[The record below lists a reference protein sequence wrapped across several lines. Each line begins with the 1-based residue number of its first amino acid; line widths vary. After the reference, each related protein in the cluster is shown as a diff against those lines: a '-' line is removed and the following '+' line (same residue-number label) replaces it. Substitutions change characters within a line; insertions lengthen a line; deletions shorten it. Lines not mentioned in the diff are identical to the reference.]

1 MIFLT
6 PSRLIVLALIIGVM
20 ITVFS
25 ALIPDTGDRI
35 GVEYA
40 TGTLLEVH
48 RPEGEAGNN
57 PLFASLGLIELDDG
71 TRTRLPLGNNP
82 PAPGASI
89 ELEVWL
95 YDNGERIYRLRQD
108 NP

>member
-6 PSRLIVLALIIGVM
+6 PSRLIVLALIIAVM
-20 ITVFS
+20 VGVFS
-25 ALIPDTGDRI
+25 VLIPDSGDRI
-35 GVEYA
+35 GVEYT

-48 RPEGEAGNN
+48 RPEGEASNN
-57 PLFASLGLIELDDG
+57 RLFASLGLIELADG

-95 YDNGERIYRLRQD
+95 YDNGERVYRLRQN